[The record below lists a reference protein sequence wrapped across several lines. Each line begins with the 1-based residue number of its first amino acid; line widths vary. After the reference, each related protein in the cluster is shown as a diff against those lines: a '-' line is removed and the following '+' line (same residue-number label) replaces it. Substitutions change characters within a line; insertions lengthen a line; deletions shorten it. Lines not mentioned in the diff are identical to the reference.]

1 MASNTGASGWLRGKV
16 KAVTSGDC
24 LLIMGSTKA
33 EIPPEKSITLSYL
46 MAPRMARRGGM
57 DEPFAWES
65 REFLRKLCIG
75 KEVTFRVD
83 YTAPN
88 IGREFGTVYLGD
100 KNVAYSVVSAG
111 WARVKEQGPKGG
123 EQSPYLAELLRLEE
137 VAKQQGVGRWSKEPG
152 AAEESIRD
160 LPPSAIGEAS
170 GFDAKGFAVANKG
183 KSLEAIVEQVRDGS
197 TVRVYLLPSFQFVQ
211 IYVAGVQAPS
221 MGRRSSAPTVVAE
234 TDSAV
239 DGVTNGGGSEAAPA
253 QLTTAQ
259 RLVASAAST
268 EVPPDR
274 YGREAKH
281 FTETRVLNRDVR
293 IVVEGTDSFNNIIGS
308 VYYPDGETAK
318 DLALELVEN
327 GLAKYV
333 EWSANMLD
341 VEVKIKLKNAELQ
354 AKKDQLRIW
363 TGFKPPVTNSKPIHD
378 QKFTGRVV
386 EVVSGDCIIVA
397 DDAAPY
403 GSPSAERRVN
413 LSSIRAPKLGNAR
426 REDNKPDNFAREA
439 KEFLRTRLIGKQV
452 AVEMEYSRRIS
463 TVDGQN
469 AVPTTNVAD
478 TRVLDYGSVF
488 LGSTSQADGD
498 DISSVPSSG
507 SHPGVNVAELL
518 LSRGFARTS
527 KHRDY
532 EERSHYFD
540 ALLAAE
546 SRAEKAKKGVHS
558 NKESPVM
565 HITDLTTVSSK
576 KAKDF
581 LPFLQRNRR
590 HSAIVEYV
598 FSGHRFKL
606 TIPKET
612 CSIAFSFSGVRCP
625 GKGEPYSDE
634 AIALMRRRILQR
646 DVEIE
651 VEAVDRTGT
660 FLGSLWESKTNMAS
674 VLLESGLAKLSSFG
688 LDRIPDAHIL
698 TRAEQSAKQQKLKI
712 WENYVEGEEVSN
724 GSTPESKQKEI
735 LKVVVTEVLGGG
747 KFYAQTVGDQ
757 RVASIQQQLASLK
770 LKDAPVI
777 GAFTPVKGEI
787 VLAQF
792 SLDNSWNR
800 AMIVNGPR
808 AVESPNDK
816 FEVFYIDY
824 GNQEV
829 VPYSR
834 IRPVDPSVS
843 SAPALAQLC
852 SLAFIKVPTLED
864 DFGQEAAEYLSEC
877 LLSSSKQF
885 RAMIEERDTS
895 GGKSKGQGTGTVL
908 SVTLVDAET
917 ESSIN
922 ATMLEEGL
930 ARLERSKRWDTRERK
945 TALHNLEQFQEKA
958 KKERLRIWQYGD
970 VESDDDEQAPAARK
984 PGGRR

>member
-1 MASNTGASGWLRGKV
+1 MAATTGPSGWLRGKV

-46 MAPRMARRGGM
+46 MAPRLARRNGV

-88 IGREFGTVYLGD
+88 IGREFGTVFLGD
-100 KNVAYSVVSAG
+100 KNVAYSVVAAG

-123 EQSPYLAELLRLEE
+123 EQSPYLAELQRLEE
-137 VAKQQGVGRWSKEPG
+137 VAKQQDLGRWSKEPG

-160 LPPSAIGEAS
+160 LPPSAIGESS

-183 KSLEAIVEQVRDGS
+183 NSLEAIVEQVRDGS

-221 MGRRSSAPTVVAE
+221 MGRRPPNPAVVTEVEGTA
-234 TDSAV
+234 
-239 DGVTNGGGSEAAPA
+239 DGTTNGDDSGETPAP
-253 QLTTAQ
+253 LTTAQ
-259 RLVASAAST
+259 RLAASAVST
-268 EVPPDR
+268 EIPADR
-274 YGREAKH
+274 FGREAKH

-308 VYYPDGETAK
+308 VYYPDGDTAK
-318 DLALELVEN
+318 DLSLELVEN

-341 VEVKIKLKNAELQ
+341 VEIKVKLKNAELQ
-354 AKKDQLRIW
+354 AKKEQLRIW

-378 QKFTGRVV
+378 QKFTGKVV

-403 GSPSAERRVN
+403 GSPSAERRIN
-413 LSSIRAPKLGNAR
+413 LSSIRAPKLGNPR
-426 REDNKPDNFAREA
+426 REDNKPETFARES

-452 AVEMEYSRRIS
+452 TVEMEYSRRIS

-469 AVPTTNVAD
+469 AMPATNMAD
-478 TRVLDYGSVF
+478 TKVLDYGSVF
-488 LGSTSQADGD
+488 LGSPVQAGGD
-498 DISSVPSSG
+498 DIPSTG
-507 SHPGVNVAELL
+507 DQPRVNVAELL
-518 LSRGFARTS
+518 LSRGFAEIS

-540 ALLAAE
+540 ALLAAH
-546 SRAEKAKKGVHS
+546 SRAEKSKKGLHS
-558 NKESPVM
+558 AKLSPVM
-565 HITDLTTVSSK
+565 HITDLTTVSAK

-590 HSAIVEYV
+590 QAAIVEYV

-612 CSIAFSFSGVRCP
+612 CSIAFSLSGVRCP
-625 GKGEPYSDE
+625 GRDEPYSSE
-634 AIALMRRRILQR
+634 AIALMRRIILQR

-651 VEAVDRTGT
+651 VETVDRNGT
-660 FLGSLWESKTNMAS
+660 FLGSLWESKTNISS
-674 VLLESGLAKLSSFG
+674 VLLEAGLAKLSSFG
-688 LDRIPDAHIL
+688 LDRIADAHIL
-698 TRAEQSAKQQKLKI
+698 TKAEQSAKKKKLKI
-712 WENYVEGEEVSN
+712 WENYVEGEEVTN
-724 GSTPESKQKEI
+724 GSASESKQKEI

-747 KFYAQTVGDQ
+747 KFYAQTIGDQ
-757 RVASIQQQLASLK
+757 RVSSIQQQLASLT
-770 LKDAPVI
+770 LKEAPVI
-777 GAFTPVKGEI
+777 GAFNPVKGEI

-800 AMIVNGPR
+800 AMIVSGPR
-808 AVESPNDK
+808 GGVVSVDDK

-834 IRPVDPSVS
+834 IRPASPSVS
-843 SAPALAQLC
+843 SSPALAQLC
-852 SLAFIKVPTLED
+852 SLAYIKVPGLED
-864 DFGQEAAEYLSEC
+864 DYGQEAAEYLSEC
-877 LLSSSKQF
+877 LLGNSKQY
-885 RAMIEERDTS
+885 RAMIEERDTT
-895 GGKSKGQGTGTVL
+895 GGKSKGQGTGTVFI
-908 SVTLVDAET
+908 VTLVDAET

-922 ATMLEEGL
+922 AAMLEEGL
-930 ARLERSKRWDTRERK
+930 ARLERSKRWDTNERK
-945 TALHNLEQFQEKA
+945 TALQNLEQFQEKA
-958 KKERLRIWQYGD
+958 KKERLRLWQYGD
-970 VESDDDEQAPAARK
+970 VESDEEEPAPGARK
-984 PGGRR
+984 TGGRR

>member
-1 MASNTGASGWLRGKV
+1 MASATGASGWLRGKV
-16 KAVTSGDC
+16 KGVTSGDC

-33 EIPPEKSITLSYL
+33 DVPPPEKSITLSYL
-46 MAPRMARRGGM
+46 MAPRLARRGGV

-88 IGREFGTVYLGD
+88 VGREFGTVYLGD
-100 KNVAYSVVSAG
+100 KNVAYSIIAAG

-123 EQSPYLAELLRLEE
+123 EPSPYLTELLRLEE
-137 VAKQQGVGRWSKEPG
+137 VAKQQGLGRWSKEPG

-211 IYVAGVQAPS
+211 IYVAGVQSPS
-221 MGRRSSAPTVVAE
+221 MGRRPPNPTVVAAAE
-234 TDSAV
+234 STA
-239 DGVTNGGGSEAAPA
+239 DGATNGGDSEEAPA
-253 QLTTAQ
+253 PLTTAQ
-259 RLVASAAST
+259 RLAAAAVST
-268 EVPPDR
+268 EIPPDR
-274 YGREAKH
+274 FGIEAKH
-281 FTETRVLNRDVR
+281 FTETHVLNRDVR
-293 IVVEGTDSFNNIIGS
+293 IVVEGTDSFSNIIGS
-308 VYYPDGETAK
+308 VYYSDGDTLK

-333 EWSANMLD
+333 EWSANMMD
-341 VEVKIKLKNAELQ
+341 VDAKIKLKNAELQ

-378 QKFTGRVV
+378 QKFTGKVV

-413 LSSIRAPKLGNAR
+413 LSSIRAPKMGNPR
-426 REDNKPDNFAREA
+426 RDEKPDNFAREA

-452 AVEMEYSRRIS
+452 TVEMEYSRRIS
-463 TVDGQN
+463 TVDGQ
-469 AVPTTNVAD
+469 PTTNTAD
-478 TRVLDYGSVF
+478 ARVLDYGSVF
-488 LGSTSQADGD
+488 LGSPSQADGD
-498 DISSVPSSG
+498 DVSSIPSSG
-507 SHPGVNVAELL
+507 NQPGINIAETL
-518 LSRGFARTS
+518 LSRGFAKTS

-532 EERSHYFD
+532 EKRSHYFD
-540 ALLAAE
+540 LLLAAE

-558 NKESPVM
+558 AKKSPVM
-565 HITDLTTVSSK
+565 HITDLTTVSAK
-576 KAKDF
+576 KARDF

-625 GKGEPYSDE
+625 GKDEPYSNE

-674 VLLESGLAKLSSFG
+674 VLLEAGLAKLSSFG
-688 LDRIPDAHIL
+688 LDRIPDANVL
-698 TRAEQSAKQQKLKI
+698 MRAEQSAKQQKLKI

-724 GSTPESKQKEI
+724 GSASESKQKEI

-747 KFYAQTVGDQ
+747 KFYVQTVGDH

-777 GAFTPVKGEI
+777 GAFNPVKGEI

-792 SLDNSWNR
+792 SADNSWNR

-808 AVESPNDK
+808 GAVSSQDDK

-834 IRPVDPSVS
+834 IRPADPSIS
-843 SAPALAQLC
+843 SSPALAQLC
-852 SLAFIKVPTLED
+852 SLAFIKVPNLED
-864 DFGQEAAEYLSEC
+864 DFGHEAAVYLNDC
-877 LLSSSKQF
+877 LLNSQKQY

-895 GGKSKGQGTGTVL
+895 GGKSKGQGTGTIL
-908 SVTLVDAET
+908 IVTLVDAET
-917 ESSIN
+917 ETSIN

-945 TALHNLEQFQEKA
+945 AALQNLEQFQEKA
-958 KKERLRIWQYGD
+958 KKERLQIWQYGD
-970 VESDDDEQAPAARK
+970 VESDEEEQAPAARRT
-984 PGGRR
+984 GGRR

>member
-16 KAVTSGDC
+16 KGVTSGDC

-46 MAPRMARRGGM
+46 MAPRLARRSGV

-65 REFLRKLCIG
+65 REFLRKLCVG

-88 IGREFGTVYLGD
+88 VGREFGTVYLGD
-100 KNVAYSVVSAG
+100 KNVAYSVVAAG

-123 EQSPYLAELLRLEE
+123 EQSPYLAELQRLEE
-137 VAKQQGVGRWSKEPG
+137 VAKQQGLGRWSKEPG

-160 LPPSAIGEAS
+160 LPPSAIGESS
-170 GFDAKGFAVANKG
+170 GFDSKGFAVANKG

-197 TVRVYLLPSFQFVQ
+197 TIRVYLLPSFQFVQ

-221 MGRRSSAPTVVAE
+221 MGRRPPNPTVVAE
-234 TDSAV
+234 VEGTA
-239 DGVTNGGGSEAAPA
+239 DGTTNGDDSVESPAP
-253 QLTTAQ
+253 LTTAQ
-259 RLVASAAST
+259 RLAASAVST
-268 EVPPDR
+268 EIPPDR
-274 YGREAKH
+274 FGREAKH

-308 VYYPDGETAK
+308 VYYPDGDTAK
-318 DLALELVEN
+318 DLSLELVEN

-363 TGFKPPVTNSKPIHD
+363 TGFKPPATNSKPIHD
-378 QKFTGRVV
+378 QKFTGKVV

-403 GSPSAERRVN
+403 GSPTAEQRVN
-413 LSSIRAPKLGNAR
+413 LSSIRAPKLGNPR
-426 REDNKPDNFAREA
+426 REDNKPANFARES

-452 AVEMEYSRRIS
+452 TVEMEYSRRIS

-469 AVPTTNVAD
+469 AAPTTNMAD

-488 LGSTSQADGD
+488 LGSPAGGD
-498 DISSVPSSG
+498 DTSSIPNTG
-507 SHPGVNVAELL
+507 NQPRINVAELL
-518 LSRGFARTS
+518 LSRGFAEIS

-540 ALLAAE
+540 ALLAAH
-546 SRAEKAKKGVHS
+546 SRAEKAKKGLHS
-558 NKESPVM
+558 DKLSPVM
-565 HITDLTTVSSK
+565 HITDLTMVSAK

-590 HSAIVEYV
+590 QSAIVEYV

-612 CSIAFSFSGVRCP
+612 CSIAFSLSGVRCP
-625 GKGEPYSDE
+625 GKDEPYSSE
-634 AIALMRRRILQR
+634 AIALMRRMILQR

-651 VEAVDRTGT
+651 VETVDRNGT
-660 FLGSLWESKTNMAS
+660 FLGSLWESKTNISS
-674 VLLESGLAKLSSFG
+674 VLLEAGLAKLSSFG
-688 LDRIPDAHIL
+688 LDRIADAHVL
-698 TRAEQSAKQQKLKI
+698 TKAEQSAKQQKLKI

-724 GSTPESKQKEI
+724 GSASESKQKEI

-757 RVASIQQQLASLK
+757 RVSSIQQQLASLK
-770 LKDAPVI
+770 LKEAPVI
-777 GAFTPVKGEI
+777 GAFNPVKGEI

-808 AVESPNDK
+808 GAVESVDDK

-834 IRPVDPSVS
+834 IRPADPSVS
-843 SAPALAQLC
+843 SSPALAQLC
-852 SLAFIKVPTLED
+852 SLAFIKVPGLED
-864 DFGQEAAEYLSEC
+864 DYGQEAAEYLSEC

-885 RAMIEERDTS
+885 RAMIEERDVS
-895 GGKSKGQGTGTVL
+895 GGKSKGQGTGATL
-908 SVTLVDAET
+908 IVTLVDAET

-922 ATMLEEGL
+922 AAMLEEGV

-945 TALHNLEQFQEKA
+945 TALQNLEQFQEKA
-958 KKERLRIWQYGD
+958 KKERLRLWQYGD
-970 VESDDDEQAPAARK
+970 VESDEEEQAPGARK

>member
-1 MASNTGASGWLRGKV
+1 MAANTGASGWLRGKV

-46 MAPRMARRGGM
+46 MAPRLARRGGV

-123 EQSPYLAELLRLEE
+123 EQNPYLTELLRLEE

-234 TDSAV
+234 TDGAA
-239 DGVTNGGGSEAAPA
+239 NGANGEDAEGTPA

-259 RLVASAAST
+259 RLAAST
-268 EVPPDR
+268 ASAEIPPDR

-293 IVVEGTDSFNNIIGS
+293 IVVEGTDSFSNIIGS

-341 VEVKIKLKNAELQ
+341 VEVKIKLKNTELQ

-378 QKFTGRVV
+378 QKFTGKVV

-413 LSSIRAPKLGNAR
+413 LSSIRAPKMGNAR
-426 REDNKPDNFAREA
+426 RDEKPVNFAREA

-469 AVPTTNVAD
+469 AGPTTNSAD

-488 LGSTSQADGD
+488 LGSPSQADGD
-498 DISSVPSSG
+498 DVSSAPNSTSQ
-507 SHPGVNVAELL
+507 PGVNVAELL
-518 LSRGFARTS
+518 LSRGFAKTS

-532 EERSHYFD
+532 EERSHYYD

-558 NKESPVM
+558 QKESPVM
-565 HITDLTTVSSK
+565 HITDLTMVSAK

-590 HSAIVEYV
+590 HSAVVEYV

-612 CSIAFSFSGVRCP
+612 CSIAFSLSGVRCP

-660 FLGSLWESKTNMAS
+660 FIGSLWESKTNMGS
-674 VLLESGLAKLSSFG
+674 VLLEAGLAKLSSFG
-688 LDRIPDAHIL
+688 LDRMSDAYVL

-712 WENYVEGEEVSN
+712 WENYVEGEQASN
-724 GSTPESKQKEI
+724 GSTHESKQKEI

-747 KFYAQTVGDQ
+747 KFYVQTVGDQ

-777 GAFTPVKGEI
+777 GAFNPVKGEI

-808 AVESPNDK
+808 SVESPDDK

-834 IRPVDPSVS
+834 LRPVDPSVS
-843 SAPALAQLC
+843 SSPALAQLC

-877 LLSSSKQF
+877 LLSSSKQY

-895 GGKSKGQGTGTVL
+895 GGKSKGQGTGNVL
-908 SVTLVDAET
+908 IVTLVDAET

-945 TALHNLEQFQEKA
+945 TALQNQEQFQDKA

-970 VESDDDEQAPAARK
+970 VESDEDEQAPAARK

>member
-1 MASNTGASGWLRGKV
+1 MASNTEASGWFRGKV

-24 LLIMGSTKA
+24 LLIMGSSKA

-46 MAPRMARRGGM
+46 MAPRLARRGGV

-88 IGREFGTVYLGD
+88 IGREFGTVYRGD

-123 EQSPYLAELLRLEE
+123 EQNPYLAELLRLEE
-137 VAKQQGVGRWSKEPG
+137 VAKQQGVGRWSKDPG
-152 AAEESIRD
+152 AVEESIRD

-170 GFDAKGFAVANKG
+170 GFDAKGFMLQIKA
-183 KSLEAIVEQVRDGS
+183 R
-197 TVRVYLLPSFQFVQ
+197 

-221 MGRRSSAPTVVAE
+221 MGRRPSAPTVIAE
-234 TDSAV
+234 TDDTAN
-239 DGVTNGGGSEAAPA
+239 GVNGEDSEGTPA

-259 RLVASAAST
+259 RLVASAASAQI
-268 EVPPDR
+268 PPDR

-293 IVVEGTDSFNNIIGS
+293 IVVEGTDSFSNIIGS

-354 AKKDQLRIW
+354 AKKDQLRFW

-378 QKFTGRVV
+378 QKFTGKVV

-403 GSPSAERRVN
+403 GSPSAERR
-413 LSSIRAPKLGNAR
+413 
-426 REDNKPDNFAREA
+426 
-439 KEFLRTRLIGKQV
+439 T
-452 AVEMEYSRRIS
+452 
-463 TVDGQN
+463 
-469 AVPTTNVAD
+469 
-478 TRVLDYGSVF
+478 
-488 LGSTSQADGD
+488 DGD
-498 DISSVPSSG
+498 DISSAPSSA
-507 SHPGVNVAELL
+507 SQPGVNVAELL
-518 LSRGFARTS
+518 LSRGFAKTS

-532 EERSHYFD
+532 EERSHYYD

-558 NKESPVM
+558 LKESPVM
-565 HITDLTTVSSK
+565 HITDLTTVSAK

-612 CSIAFSFSGVRCP
+612 CSIAFSLSGVRCP

-660 FLGSLWESKTNMAS
+660 FIGSLWESKTNMGS
-674 VLLESGLAKLSSFG
+674 VLLEAGLAKLSSFG
-688 LDRIPDAHIL
+688 LDRITDAYVL
-698 TRAEQSAKQQKLKI
+698 TRAEQSAKQQKI
-712 WENYVEGEEVSN
+712 
-724 GSTPESKQKEI
+724 
-735 LKVVVTEVLGGG
+735 
-747 KFYAQTVGDQ
+747 KFYVQTVGDQ
-757 RVASIQQQLASLK
+757 RVASIQQQIASLK

-777 GAFTPVKGEI
+777 GAFNPVKGEI

-808 AVESPNDK
+808 SVESPNDK

-834 IRPVDPSVS
+834 LRPVDPSVS
-843 SAPALAQLC
+843 SSPALAQLC
-852 SLAFIKVPTLED
+852 SLAFIKVPSVED

-885 RAMIEERDTS
+885 RAMIEERDAS
-895 GGKSKGQGTGTVL
+895 GGKSKGQGTGNVL
-908 SVTLVDAET
+908 IVTLVDAET

-945 TALHNLEQFQEKA
+945 TALQNLEQFQEKA

>member
-1 MASNTGASGWLRGKV
+1 MASNTGASGWFRGKV

-24 LLIMGSTKA
+24 LLIIGSSKA

-46 MAPRMARRGGM
+46 MAPRLARRGGV

-100 KNVAYSVVSAG
+100 KNVAYSVVSSG

-123 EQSPYLAELLRLEE
+123 EQNPYLAELLRLEE

-221 MGRRSSAPTVVAE
+221 MGRRPSAPTVIAE
-234 TDSAV
+234 TDDTAN
-239 DGVTNGGGSEAAPA
+239 GVNGEDSEGTPA

-259 RLVASAAST
+259 RLVASAASA
-268 EVPPDR
+268 EIPPDR

-293 IVVEGTDSFNNIIGS
+293 IVVEGTDSFSNIIGS

-378 QKFTGRVV
+378 QKFTGKVV

-397 DDAAPY
+397 DDATPY

-426 REDNKPDNFAREA
+426 TDVKPEPFGRES

-463 TVDGQN
+463 TVDGQS
-469 AVPTTNVAD
+469 AAPTANMAD

-488 LGSTSQADGD
+488 LGSPSHTDGD
-498 DISSVPSSG
+498 DISSAPSSA
-507 SHPGVNVAELL
+507 SQPGVNVAELL
-518 LSRGFARTS
+518 LSRGFAKTS

-532 EERSHYFD
+532 EERSHYYD

-558 NKESPVM
+558 LKESPVM
-565 HITDLTTVSSK
+565 HITDLTTVSAK

-612 CSIAFSFSGVRCP
+612 CSIAFSLSGVRCP

-660 FLGSLWESKTNMAS
+660 FIGSLWESKTNMGS
-674 VLLESGLAKLSSFG
+674 VLLEAGLAKLSSFG
-688 LDRIPDAHIL
+688 LDRITDAYVL
-698 TRAEQSAKQQKLKI
+698 TRAEQSAKQQKIKI
-712 WENYVEGEEVSN
+712 WENYVEGENASN

-747 KFYAQTVGDQ
+747 KFYVQTVGDQ

-777 GAFTPVKGEI
+777 GAFNPVKGEI

-808 AVESPNDK
+808 SVESPNDK

-834 IRPVDPSVS
+834 LRPVDPSVS
-843 SAPALAQLC
+843 SSPALAQLC
-852 SLAFIKVPTLED
+852 SLAFIKVPSVDD

-885 RAMIEERDTS
+885 RAMIEERDAS
-895 GGKSKGQGTGTVL
+895 GGKSKGQGTGNVL
-908 SVTLVDAET
+908 IVTLVDAET

-945 TALHNLEQFQEKA
+945 TALQNLEQFQEKA

-970 VESDDDEQAPAARK
+970 VESDEDEQAPAARK